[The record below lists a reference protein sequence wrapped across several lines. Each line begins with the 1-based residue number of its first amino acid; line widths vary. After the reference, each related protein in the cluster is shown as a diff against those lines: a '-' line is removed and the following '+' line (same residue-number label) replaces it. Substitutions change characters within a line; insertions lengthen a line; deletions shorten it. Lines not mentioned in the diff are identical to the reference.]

1 MPHQR
6 VSFGGAQD
14 LTANPSLSVY
24 PERVPIQSGRA
35 EGLVMS
41 NGKNFWCLY
50 LLRCADGSIYTGISN
65 DVDARVREHNQG
77 KGAKYTAQRRPVFLI
92 YQEQHPDQSS
102 VRRRE

>member
-1 MPHQR
+1 
-6 VSFGGAQD
+6 
-14 LTANPSLSVY
+14 
-24 PERVPIQSGRA
+24 
-35 EGLVMS
+35 MS
-41 NGKNFWCLY
+41 DDKNFWYLY

-102 VRRRE
+102 VRRREEQIKRWGKKKKENLALGFPQLHLG